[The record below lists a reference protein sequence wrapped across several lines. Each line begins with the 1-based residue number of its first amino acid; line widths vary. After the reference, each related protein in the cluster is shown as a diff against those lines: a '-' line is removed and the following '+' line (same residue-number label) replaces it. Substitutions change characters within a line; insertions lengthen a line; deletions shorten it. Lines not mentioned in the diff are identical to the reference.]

1 MRRVKLGPAAALAAS
16 LLLQPVI
23 PAQAEEA
30 SLGAPPE
37 ISHLLDYIA
46 RSECVFVRHGMG
58 YGGGIA
64 SEYIRRKYA
73 EVRDQIRDA
82 EDFIARVATVSEKG
96 EPYRVRCPGRDSV
109 AAAAW
114 LRTELRAFLSQATAD

>member
-1 MRRVKLGPAAALAAS
+1 MRRLKLGPAAVLVTS
-16 LLLQPVI
+16 LLLQPFH
-23 PAQAEEA
+23 AARAEEV

-46 RSECVFVRHGMG
+46 RSECVFIRHGMG

-64 SEYIRRKYA
+64 AEYIRRKYA
-73 EVRDQIRDA
+73 DQRDEIRDG
-82 EDFIARVATVSEKG
+82 EEFIARVATVSEEGK
-96 EPYRVRCPGRDSV
+96 PYRVRCPGQVSV